1 MYNILSVYLWVLII
15 SPLSAI
21 SAMMITILSHVISVG
36 LQTRPCRLEANQQ
49 ARTWKAGTV
58 VIWLLP
64 GPAAPPPLWFASPL
78 AVSHP
83 RPCRISFPCFRAQPT
98 SHSDSFSPPKGCLFN
113 TTSYPWYLCFL
124 QDPIRMLWGLR
135 FFPKE
140 SFPESKYYEGGQIIS
155 NYNLQKTGGLSQW
168 RELGKENYRN
178 ICMKSNIL
186 FLSDQIM

>member
-1 MYNILSVYLWVLII
+1 MSVSKLAPVAWRLT
-15 SPLSAI
+15 SRRAPERQGQWWFGFCLA
-21 SAMMITILSHVISVG
+21 
-36 LQTRPCRLEANQQ
+36 LQH
-49 ARTWKAGTV
+49 
-58 VIWLLP
+58 
-64 GPAAPPPLWFASPL
+64 APPPLWFASPL

-98 SHSDSFSPPKGCLFN
+98 SHSDPFSPPKGCLFN